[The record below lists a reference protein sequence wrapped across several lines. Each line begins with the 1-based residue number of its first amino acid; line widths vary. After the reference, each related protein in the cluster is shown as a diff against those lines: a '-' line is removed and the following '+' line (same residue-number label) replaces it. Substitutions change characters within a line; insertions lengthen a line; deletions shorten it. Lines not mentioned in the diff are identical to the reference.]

1 MIMSFEQKK
10 NTTYIALEPQGYNNG
25 DMFCGLKINC
35 IFSPRKKQRKRSWGL
50 IVTGGQLP

>member
-10 NTTYIALEPQGYNNG
+10 NTTYIALEPQGYNN

-35 IFSPRKKQRKRSWGL
+35 TFSPRKKQRKRSWGL
-50 IVTGGQLP
+50 IVTGGQVP